1 MNKLTIGSLIGL
13 FSIMSI
19 VAFNFEPNTKSEVC
33 QSVGCCKSKVKSCS
47 SNCEKPCCLKS

>member
-13 FSIMSI
+13 LSIISI